1 MNKIIEKDKKYLI
14 QCYTTDDI
22 AFTNAKGM
30 YLYDS
35 EGKKYLVF
43 RASSQPAVWDTAM
56 RN

>member
-35 EGKKYLVF
+35 E
-43 RASSQPAVWDTAM
+43 
-56 RN
+56 

>member
-35 EGKKYLVF
+35 EGNKYGNKAFYRRIWCTNGVK
-43 RASSQPAVWDTAM
+43 
-56 RN
+56 